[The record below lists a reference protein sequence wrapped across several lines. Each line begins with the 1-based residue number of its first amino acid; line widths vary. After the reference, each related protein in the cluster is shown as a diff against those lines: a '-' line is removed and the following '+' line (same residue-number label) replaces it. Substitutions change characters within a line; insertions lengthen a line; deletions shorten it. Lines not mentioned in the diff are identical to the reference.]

1 MVRGVQ
7 MTVSER
13 DRRYFKG
20 IGEWKAT
27 LPPNSP
33 PPPRTFDQVYE
44 VQKVMQHGLSP
55 IPLYGDDEAAVSRLT
70 EFRERL
76 LRKGRRGSGG

>member
-1 MVRGVQ
+1 MA
-7 MTVSER
+7 VSER
-13 DRRYFKG
+13 DRRYFKR
-20 IGEWKAT
+20 IGEWKAK

-44 VQKVMQHGLSP
+44 VQMVMQRGLSP
-55 IPLYGDDEAAVSRLT
+55 LPLHGDDEAAVARLT

-76 LRKGRRGSGG
+76 LRKDRRGGGASA